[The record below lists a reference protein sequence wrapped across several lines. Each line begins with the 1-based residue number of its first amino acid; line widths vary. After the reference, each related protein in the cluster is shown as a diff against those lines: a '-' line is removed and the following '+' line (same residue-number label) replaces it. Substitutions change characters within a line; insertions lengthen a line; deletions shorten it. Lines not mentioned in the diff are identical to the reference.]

1 MPTTPSDGE
10 TAAWERSLALLR
22 EALKQRED
30 AAYLLYHLDVLEQ
43 RLRESDAT
51 TSQTALEDLYTL
63 ARSLNLSLDWTQTL
77 EEALKALVSLT
88 HAERGL
94 LILLDE
100 HNTPQVRFV
109 HTAALPSSKGAD
121 THFSQS
127 IVKEALT
134 RAQPVLTSDAQLDP
148 RFSGQDSV
156 MFHGLRSVL
165 CAPLI
170 ALGRP
175 LGVIYLEHRA
185 QSHAFGAPD
194 MQLLSMATELTAL
207 ALTNAQKYQHLQQR
221 VNARIRDLRFLHTVI
236 ETLDADYN
244 YPRILHQS
252 LSLAMQAV
260 GATQGALG
268 TLEPNGLRWQVQQG
282 GMVLNSDVMQ
292 SILHQRRPLLDKRQ
306 IIFPLLRANHPIGL
320 LVLQTDPPAFTV
332 ENHALAQQV
341 ADLIALFLESARLY
355 EALRV
360 ARQTQWAFVGQ
371 MLSTLQGPLK
381 ALEAGDMQAAQA
393 LRRVW
398 DNLSTF
404 TLLEEGR
411 YPLALLPVKLRPALE
426 AALEA
431 YRPAWQS
438 KQLHVELQLPET
450 LPPVLADSE
459 ALHLLVSH
467 LLSNAIAYTPPQ
479 GKIFIYVDAMPDE
492 PDTLLCSIEDT
503 GYGINLAEQEFIF
516 TPFFRSQDARIQ
528 AVPGSGLG
536 LAIVK
541 RLVEIHGG
549 RVGFRSVLDEGS
561 TFYFTLPKADGSDT
575 L

>member
-1 MPTTPSDGE
+1 MPTTPS
-10 TAAWERSLALLR
+10 AAEAPSWQRNLTLLR
-22 EALKQRED
+22 EALKQHKD
-30 AAYLLYHLDVLEQ
+30 AASLLSQLDALEQ
-43 RLRESDAT
+43 RLKENDAAA
-51 TSQTALEDLYTL
+51 SQTALADLYTL
-63 ARSLNLSLDWTQTL
+63 ARQVNLSLDWTQTL

-100 HNTPQVRFV
+100 QNTPQVRFV
-109 HTAALPSSKGAD
+109 HTAALPSSKSAE

-127 IVKEALT
+127 IVKEALL
-134 RAQPVLTSDAQLDP
+134 RAQPILTSDAQLDP

-156 MFHGLRSVL
+156 MFHRLRSVL

-185 QSHAFGAPD
+185 QSYAFSAPD
-194 MQLLSMATELTAL
+194 MQLLSMAAELTAL

-221 VNARIRDLRFLHTVI
+221 LNARIRDLRFLRSLI
-236 ETLDADYN
+236 EALDADYN
-244 YPRILHQS
+244 YMRILHQS

-282 GMVLNSDVMQ
+282 GIVLNSDVMQ
-292 SILHQRRPLLDKRQ
+292 AVLHQRRPLLENHQ
-306 IIFPLLRANHPIGL
+306 MILPLLRAGHPIGL
-320 LVLQTDPPAFTV
+320 LVLNAPSATFSNEHHT
-332 ENHALAQQV
+332 LAQQV
-341 ADLIALFLESARLY
+341 AGLIALFLESARLY

-360 ARQTQWAFVGQ
+360 SRQSQWAFVGQ
-371 MLSTLQGPLK
+371 ILSTLQGPLQ
-381 ALEAGDMQAAQA
+381 ALEAGDTQAIQA
-393 LRRVW
+393 LRRIW

-426 AALEA
+426 TALEA
-431 YRPAWQS
+431 CRSAWQS
-438 KQLHVELQLPET
+438 KRLHVELHLPDA

-459 ALHLLVSH
+459 ALHVLVSH
-467 LLSNAIAYTPPQ
+467 LLSNAIAYTPPG
-479 GKIFIYVDAMPDE
+479 GKIYLHVDVMPGE
-492 PDTLLCSIEDT
+492 ADTLLCSIEDT
-503 GYGINLAEQEFIF
+503 GYGINLADQEYIF
-516 TPFFRSQDARIQ
+516 TPFFRSQDARVQ

-561 TFYFTLPKADGSDT
+561 TFYFTLPKSDGSDT
-575 L
+575 F